1 MRSDN
6 GLVRGV
12 DPIVTVI
19 SMIVVIGFV
28 IFCGLQAEAAGA
40 FFQQISDNILNNF
53 KWFYLSVVTG
63 VLVLLIYLMFSRHG
77 HVRLGRDDERPEFS
91 YRSWLAMLFSGGMG
105 IGLIFWSVAEPM
117 WHYAGNPFAAAGLSD
132 EAAATAMRIT
142 FFHWGLHPW
151 AIFIIVAL
159 VMAYFAYRKGLPLTM
174 RSVLYPLIG
183 DRIYGP
189 IGHTVDI
196 LTVAITAFGV
206 SQSLGL
212 GVIQMNT
219 GLNNVFGME
228 ISIGNQLIMIALI
241 SFLAVLSVVS
251 GVGRGIRLLSEWNM
265 LLSILL
271 VIAVL
276 LIGPTRYILHTLIES
291 TGDYASN
298 LITLSTWSDAQA
310 DSGWQNWWTAFYWP
324 WWMTWSPFVGM
335 FIARIS
341 RGRTIRE
348 LIVGALLV
356 PTLVTFIWMSVFGG
370 SALKM
375 EQQDRVA
382 HQELVE
388 AGTLTGEAAD
398 FKGGEIL
405 LATKAETTSAIFTLF
420 EKLDSGSLGQGLMV
434 LVTLLL
440 ATYFITSAD
449 SGTLVLCTLS
459 TRGSMEP
466 PLRLRIIWGAMQAF
480 IAGGLLY
487 AGGLKA
493 VQTASI
499 VAGLPIA
506 VLTLLMSISL
516 MKALRAEAGLAPAP
530 AGPQRGGKPR
540 AVPHGHQ
547 DGEASDS
554 GAVQPAMLR
563 ASGER

>member
-1 MRSDN
+1 
-6 GLVRGV
+6 
-12 DPIVTVI
+12 
-19 SMIVVIGFV
+19 
-28 IFCGLQAEAAGA
+28 
-40 FFQQISDNILNNF
+40 
-53 KWFYLSVVTG
+53 
-63 VLVLLIYLMFSRHG
+63 
-77 HVRLGRDDERPEFS
+77 
-91 YRSWLAMLFSGGMG
+91 
-105 IGLIFWSVAEPM
+105 
-117 WHYAGNPFAAAGLSD
+117 
-132 EAAATAMRIT
+132 
-142 FFHWGLHPW
+142 
-151 AIFIIVAL
+151 
-159 VMAYFAYRKGLPLTM
+159 
-174 RSVLYPLIG
+174 
-183 DRIYGP
+183 
-189 IGHTVDI
+189 
-196 LTVAITAFGV
+196 
-206 SQSLGL
+206 
-212 GVIQMNT
+212 
-219 GLNNVFGME
+219 
-228 ISIGNQLIMIALI
+228 
-241 SFLAVLSVVS
+241 
-251 GVGRGIRLLSEWNM
+251 M
-265 LLSILL
+265 LLSIIL

-276 LIGPTRYILHTLIES
+276 LIGPTRYILHTFIES

-298 LITLSTWSDAQA
+298 LIMLSTWSDTQA

-348 LIVGALLV
+348 LIIGALLV

-388 AGTLTGEAAD
+388 AGSLSGEAAE
-398 FKGGEIL
+398 FTGGEIL

-420 EKLDSGSLGQGLMV
+420 EKLDSGTLGQALMI

-506 VLTLLMSISL
+506 VLTLLMSVSL
-516 MKALRAEAGLAPAP
+516 MKALRAEAGLLPIP
-530 AGPQRGGKPR
+530 LGPQRGSHPQPLKSNTQSDASIQPL
-540 AVPHGHQ
+540 
-547 DGEASDS
+547 EA
-554 GAVQPAMLR
+554 QPAMLR

>member
-1 MRSDN
+1 MKHDS
-6 GLVRGV
+6 GLVRGI
-12 DPIVTVI
+12 DPTVTVI
-19 SMIVVIGFV
+19 SKILVIGFV
-28 IFCGLQAEAAGA
+28 IFCGLMAKEAGA
-40 FFQQISDNILNNF
+40 FFQQVSDSILNNF
-53 KWFYLSVVTG
+53 KWFYLSLVSG
-63 VLVLLIYLMFSRHG
+63 VLCLLVWLMLSRFG
-77 HVRLGRDDERPEFS
+77 HIRLGRDDETPEFS

-117 WHYAGNPFAAAGLSD
+117 WHYAGNPFAETGLSN
-132 EAAATAMRIT
+132 EAAQTAMRIT

-159 VMAYFAYRKGLPLTM
+159 VMAYFSYRKGLPLTM

-189 IGHTVDI
+189 IGHAVDI

-212 GVIQMNT
+212 GVIQMNS
-219 GLNNVFGME
+219 GLNNVLGID
-228 ISIGNQLIMIALI
+228 ISVGNQLMMIGLI
-241 SFLAVLSVVS
+241 SFLAILSVLS

-271 VIAVL
+271 VLVVLAV
-276 LIGPTRYILHTLIES
+276 GPTRYILHTLIEG
-291 TGDYASN
+291 TGDYLGNIVS
-298 LITLSTWSDAQA
+298 LSTWSDAQD

-348 LIVGALLV
+348 LIMGALIV
-356 PTLVTFIWMSVFGG
+356 PTVVTFIWMSVFGG

-375 EQQDRVA
+375 EQNDRLA
-382 HQELVE
+382 HQAQVESGVLV
-388 AGTLTGEAAD
+388 GEAAE
-398 FKGGEIL
+398 FKGGDVL
-405 LATKAETTSAIFTLF
+405 LATKAETTSAVFTLF
-420 EKLDSGSLGQGLMV
+420 EKIDDGFLGQMLSMMV
-434 LVTLLL
+434 VLLL

-449 SGTLVLCTLS
+449 SGTLVLCTLNS
-459 TRGSMEP
+459 RGSPEP
-466 PLRLRIIWGAMQAF
+466 PMVLRVIWGVMQAF

-499 VAGLPIA
+499 AAGLPIA
-506 VLTLLMSISL
+506 VLTLIMCISL
-516 MKALRAEAGLAPAP
+516 MKALRQEELGLPLSPVRQPVPQPEPEGADEFLPAQLQAEPAP
-530 AGPQRGGKPR
+530 
-540 AVPHGHQ
+540 VL
-547 DGEASDS
+547 
-554 GAVQPAMLR
+554 LR
-563 ASGER
+563 ASGDR

>member
-1 MRSDN
+1 MRN
-6 GLVRGV
+6 EHGLVRGI
-12 DPIVTVI
+12 DPTVTVI
-19 SMIVVIGFV
+19 SKILVIGFV
-28 IFCGLQAEAAGA
+28 LFCGFMAEEAGT
-40 FFQQISDNILNNF
+40 FFQQISDTILNNF
-53 KWFYLSVVTG
+53 KWFYLLLVSSVLG
-63 VLVLLIYLMFSRHG
+63 FLIYLMFSRFG
-77 HVRLGRDDERPEFS
+77 NIRLGKDDEKPEFS
-91 YRSWLAMLFSGGMG
+91 YKSWLAMLFSGGMG

-117 WHYAGNPFAAAGLSD
+117 WHYAGNPFAATGLTD

-159 VMAYFAYRKGLPLTM
+159 AMAYFAYRKGLPLTM

-219 GLNNVFGME
+219 GLNNVFGID
-228 ISIGNQLIMIALI
+228 ISIGNQLLLIAAI
-241 SFLAVLSVVS
+241 STLAIFSVIT
-251 GVGRGIRLLSEWNM
+251 GVGRGIRILSEWNM
-265 LLSILL
+265 RLSILL
-271 VIAVL
+271 VLAVV
-276 LIGPTRYILHTLIES
+276 LIGPTRYILNILIEG
-291 TGDYASN
+291 TGDYVGN
-298 LITLSTWSDAQA
+298 LVSLSTWSDAQG

-324 WWMTWSPFVGM
+324 WWMTWAPFVGM

-348 LIVGALLV
+348 LITGALII

-375 EQQDRVA
+375 EKDDQIA
-382 HQELVE
+382 HQQQVV
-388 AGTLTGEAAD
+388 AGELTGEAAE
-398 FKGGEIL
+398 FKGGDIL

-420 EKLDSGSLGQGLMV
+420 AKLDPGVFGQILC
-434 LVTLLL
+434 LLTTLLL

-449 SGTLVLCTLS
+449 SGTLVLCTLNS
-459 TRGSMEP
+459 RGSPEP
-466 PLRLRIIWGAMQAF
+466 PMALRVIWGSMQAL

-499 VAGLPIA
+499 AAGLPISILIL
-506 VLTLLMSISL
+506 VMSISL
-516 MKALRAEAGLAPAP
+516 MKALRTELGLS
-530 AGPQRGGKPR
+530 PQDPHQRR
-540 AVPHGHQ
+540 AI
-547 DGEASDS
+547 DETDDSIMDS
-554 GAVQPAMLR
+554 GEPIPFSPVAQGALLR
-563 ASGER
+563 ASGEN